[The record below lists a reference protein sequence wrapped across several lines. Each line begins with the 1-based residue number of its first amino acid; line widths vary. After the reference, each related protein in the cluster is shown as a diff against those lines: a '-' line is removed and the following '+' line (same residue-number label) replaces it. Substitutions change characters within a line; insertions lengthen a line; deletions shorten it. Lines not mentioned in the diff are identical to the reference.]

1 MDHRSI
7 VINFPLGALAH
18 LVLARSYALAG
29 DTAKARAEYQNFL
42 ALWKNADPDTPFLHE
57 AKTEY
62 EKFK

>member
-29 DTAKARAEYQNFL
+29 DTAKARAEYQRL
-42 ALWKNADPDTPFLHE
+42 SCTV
-57 AKTEY
+57 
-62 EKFK
+62 EKRRSGHSHPA